1 MQIKKLLT
9 LITIPSMTFIFVM
22 VMSLNSKAQTPPEE
36 NTDLFSQAQLKLIA
50 SNFSFSEGP
59 SVDKAGNVFFT
70 DQPEDKIWKYDL
82 KTGKL
87 SIFLEKSGRANGT
100 YFDKKGNLIV
110 CADEKGEIWSVNPS
124 GKVTVLVKDLFGKQL
139 NGPNDLWIKANGDI
153 YFTDPYYQR
162 DYWKRTTPDLPT
174 ENVYFL
180 PKKTGVIQLA
190 ADSLKRPNGIIGT
203 PDGKFL
209 YVADANAGK
218 TFRYVIKADGGLSDK
233 KLLINRGSDGMTIDE
248 KGNLYLTGDGVY
260 IFNPEGV
267 QLGHIIVPEGTT
279 NLCFAGKSR
288 KLLFITARKAIY
300 TLPMKVKG
308 VE

>member
-1 MQIKKLLT
+1 MQIKKILT
-9 LITIPSMTFIFVM
+9 LIITSVMTFN
-22 VMSLNSKAQTPPEE
+22 LHAQTPAEE
-36 NTDLFSQAQLKLIA
+36 NTDLFSQAQLKLVA
-50 SNFSFSEGP
+50 SNFSFTEGP
-59 SVDKAGNVFFT
+59 SVNKIGNVFFT

-87 SIFLEKSGRANGT
+87 SIFLNKSGRANGT
-100 YFDKKGNLIV
+100 YFDKKGNLIA
-110 CADEKGEIWSVNPS
+110 CADEKGEIWSINPS
-124 GKVTVLVKDLFGKQL
+124 GKVTVVVKDLFGKQL
-139 NGPNDLWIKANGDI
+139 NGPNDLWINANGDI

-162 DYWKRTTPDLPT
+162 DYWKRTKPDLPT

-190 ADSLKRPNGIIGT
+190 ADSLERPNGIIGT

-218 TFRYVIKADGGLSDK
+218 TFRYTIKADGGLSDK
-233 KLLINRGSDGMTIDE
+233 KLVINRGSDGMTIDE

-260 IFNPEGV
+260 IFSPEGV

-279 NLCFAGKSR
+279 NLCFAGKDR
-288 KLLFITARKAIY
+288 NILFITARKAIY